1 MALALGMALH
11 ELLSNAERHG
21 ALSTAEG
28 RVTVDWRVADTEGR
42 RLLMEWKEHGG
53 PPVEAPNRTGVGQYL
68 MKSVLT
74 RQFGGDIDI
83 CYEPDG
89 VRATLTA
96 EI

>member
-1 MALALGMALH
+1 V
-11 ELLSNAERHG
+11 E
-21 ALSTAEG
+21 
-28 RVTVDWRVADTEGR
+28 WRVADSEGR
-42 RLLMEWKEHGG
+42 RLQVDWKEHGG
-53 PPVEAPNRTGVGQYL
+53 PRVESPSRTGVGQYL

-83 CYEPDG
+83 YYEPDG